1 MVLMLRMRLP
11 RWPTALLCWAARVR
25 KRSRGW
31 SLRVGTVKRVGWM
44 ESVGGI
50 VALHRAVDG
59 VRISPGHDLQRSPQG
74 VTGMGFEDCDVM
86 V

>member
-1 MVLMLRMRLP
+1 MMLRMRLHH
-11 RWPTALLCWAARVR
+11 WPTALLCWAALGR

-44 ESVGGI
+44 ESVGCI
-50 VALHRAVDG
+50 VTLHRAVDS

-74 VTGMGFEDCDVM
+74 FTEMCFEDCDVM